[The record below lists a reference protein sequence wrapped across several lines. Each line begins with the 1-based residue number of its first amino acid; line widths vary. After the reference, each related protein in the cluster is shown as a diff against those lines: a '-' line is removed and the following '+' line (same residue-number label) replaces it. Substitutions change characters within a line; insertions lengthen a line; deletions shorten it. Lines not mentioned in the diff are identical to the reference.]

1 MGQVPLFLLKSA
13 NFLEALTSLI
23 SMDAFNR
30 PIYEKSEKIGEHVFF
45 VIQHTEIFGIAQMIA
60 TILLTR
66 NQPFKSTH
74 SAQSHKILPQ
84 TILSLAITSIKII
97 NHVFRMDYRFAQQIM
112 SEYEIQEQLY
122 HLFNYILFYTVETA
136 SDQEDSKELLHETI
150 LLIGY
155 FCMNNEKN
163 QTLLCRGENTIIHKL
178 CGLPI
183 AYFHDKKLKEILF
196 PSLI

>member
-1 MGQVPLFLLKSA
+1 
-13 NFLEALTSLI
+13 
-23 SMDAFNR
+23 
-30 PIYEKSEKIGEHVFF
+30 
-45 VIQHTEIFGIAQMIA
+45 
-60 TILLTR
+60 
-66 NQPFKSTH
+66 
-74 SAQSHKILPQ
+74 
-84 TILSLAITSIKII
+84 
-97 NHVFRMDYRFAQQIM
+97 M

-136 SDQEDSKELLHETI
+136 SNHEDSKELLHETI

-155 FCMNNEKN
+155 FCMHNEKN
-163 QTLLCRGENTIIHKL
+163 QVLLCRGENTIIQKL